1 MCFMLLV
8 FFLPLSCFGIWF
20 QLYAT
25 DLFYRLKTQMTSVM
39 VGHYS
44 LLRKF
49 CFENVVT
56 LWCRLLQVNL
66 KVVYTRPNLLPL
78 AALDLIRLSVVN
90 QLLVFL
96 LKFQIQIVIQL
107 AEFTLC
113 DSDIKF
119 FSYLHILNLSYRVEN
134 I

>member
-1 MCFMLLV
+1 
-8 FFLPLSCFGIWF
+8 
-20 QLYAT
+20 
-25 DLFYRLKTQMTSVM
+25 M

-90 QLLVFL
+90 
-96 LKFQIQIVIQL
+96 
-107 AEFTLC
+107 
-113 DSDIKF
+113 
-119 FSYLHILNLSYRVEN
+119 
-134 I
+134 